1 MKRKL
6 IQQMRNEWRSNIW
19 MMVELAIVAI
29 VVWAMFIIMG
39 AMLKLKYSRTDY
51 PMDNIY
57 ISYIETV
64 PEKSDSFTDRK
75 STRLNSSH

>member
-29 VVWAMFIIMG
+29 VV
-39 AMLKLKYSRTDY
+39 
-51 PMDNIY
+51 
-57 ISYIETV
+57 
-64 PEKSDSFTDRK
+64 
-75 STRLNSSH
+75 

>member
-29 VVWAMFIIMG
+29 VVWAMFKIG
-39 AMLKLKYSRTDY
+39 RASCR
-51 PMDNIY
+51 
-57 ISYIETV
+57 ERV
-64 PEKSDSFTDRK
+64 SFGV
-75 STRLNSSH
+75 